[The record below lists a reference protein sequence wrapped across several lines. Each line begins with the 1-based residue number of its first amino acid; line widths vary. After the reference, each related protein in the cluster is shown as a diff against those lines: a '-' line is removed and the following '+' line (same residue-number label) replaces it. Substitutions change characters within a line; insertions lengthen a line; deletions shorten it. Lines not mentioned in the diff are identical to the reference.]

1 MINLYDELH
10 ERFTDNFCDKVMEK
24 VQEESVHIPADIVEK
39 LDDFGRLAYLSYL
52 DFRKKQKRVI
62 PRLSGMLTQLVSD
75 RYFITWE
82 LTDAQAGYILACSNY
97 IGDFVK
103 TGVKSLCGIEI
114 FTRQA

>member
-52 DFRKKQKRVI
+52 DFHKKQKRVI

-75 RYFITWE
+75 RYFIT
-82 LTDAQAGYILACSNY
+82 
-97 IGDFVK
+97 
-103 TGVKSLCGIEI
+103 
-114 FTRQA
+114 